1 MCVCVYVYVY
11 TNIHINTHV
20 ELMSYNK
27 VNLPLRE
34 GSILNMAINQ
44 FSKPSRLRCKDR
56 TWANNT

>member
-44 FSKPSRLRCKDR
+44 FQNLPD
-56 TWANNT
+56 